1 MGSKRE
7 AWGSGRPVRGLEGQL
22 GGLESQ
28 LGGLEGYGDKKKRK
42 NEKMRKQRLTIAAVP
57 RYTKD
62 S

>member
-28 LGGLEGYGDKKKRK
+28 LGGLESYGDKE

-57 RYTKD
+57 YKPMYTKD